1 MKLGILNKKMVFYF
15 VIFLLFTTYNFG
27 QAELNNSIL
36 FNAKNLFP
44 LKLQYN
50 NKQVKKQTDKNNAV
64 YTDLIYKTDI
74 SWDTIPVYLNAR
86 GNFRR
91 ANCYF
96 PPLKMNIKKSFS
108 NNTPFE
114 GHKKL
119 KIVLPCLLQ
128 SRANDDVLKEY
139 LAYKIYELVSDTHF
153 KTRLATIEYEDT
165 RGEKSEIHPLAAF
178 IPIEFQHST
187 LFEEKEAF
195 ASRKPKTYHLKAVL
209 IEDDKIVAKRHG
221 AQVLKRFVH
230 PLNQAE
236 IASITNAFFQFMIGN
251 TDFSTAYQHNQKLI
265 FKEGK
270 TIPLPYD
277 FDMSG
282 LVNANYAV
290 VSNIQNTELDIS
302 NVQQRMYRGFKRDE
316 TLFEEVRQ
324 LFINKRPVIY
334 YLIES
339 LKIYFEDK
347 KSHKKA
353 EDYIKSFYAILDNDS
368 EFKSQ
373 IVNAARLK

>member
-1 MKLGILNKKMVFYF
+1 MVKTSIYSRYLFFLIFFIIIAPEYCIGQKLLN
-15 VIFLLFTTYNFG
+15 T
-27 QAELNNSIL
+27 QA
-36 FNAKNLFP
+36 P
-44 LKLQYN
+44 LSLQLQYN
-50 NKQVKKQTDKNNAV
+50 NKQVKKDTDKKNVV
-64 YTDLIYKTDI
+64 YTDLIYQNKER
-74 SWDTIPVYLNAR
+74 WDTLPIHLNAR
-86 GNFRR
+86 GNFRK

-108 NNTPFE
+108 NNTLFE

-128 SRANDDVLKEY
+128 SRANDDVIKEY

-153 KTRLATIEYEDT
+153 KTRLTTIEYEDT

-178 IPIEFQHST
+178 IPIELQHST
-187 LFEEKEAF
+187 LFGEEEAF
-195 ASRKPKTYHLKAVL
+195 ASRKPKTFHLNAIL
-209 IEDDKIVAKRHG
+209 IEDDKVVAKRHG

-282 LVNANYAV
+282 LVNTSYSV

-316 TLFEEVRQ
+316 TLFNEVRQ
-324 LFINKRPVIY
+324 LFINKRPEIY
-334 YLIES
+334 DLIES

-353 EDYIKSFYAILDNDS
+353 EDYIKSFYAILENDS

>member
-1 MKLGILNKKMVFYF
+1 MV
-15 VIFLLFTTYNFG
+15 VK
-27 QAELNNSIL
+27 E
-36 FNAKNLFP
+36 NLFLILLICATITFAQTQTKEHLFSNTEFLN

-50 NKQVKKQTDKNNAV
+50 NKQVKKDTDKKNVV
-64 YTDLIYKTDI
+64 YTDLIYQNKNL
-74 SWDTIPVYLNAR
+74 WDTLPVHLNAR

-108 NNTPFE
+108 NNTLFE

-153 KTRLATIEYEDT
+153 KTCLTTIEYEDT

-178 IPIEFQHST
+178 IPIELQHST
-187 LFEEKEAF
+187 LFEEEEAF
-195 ASRKPKTYHLKAVL
+195 ASRKPKTFHLNAIL
-209 IEDDKIVAKRHG
+209 IEDDKVVAKRHG

-270 TIPLPYD
+270 TIPLP
-277 FDMSG
+277 
-282 LVNANYAV
+282 
-290 VSNIQNTELDIS
+290 
-302 NVQQRMYRGFKRDE
+302 
-316 TLFEEVRQ
+316 
-324 LFINKRPVIY
+324 
-334 YLIES
+334 
-339 LKIYFEDK
+339 
-347 KSHKKA
+347 
-353 EDYIKSFYAILDNDS
+353 
-368 EFKSQ
+368 
-373 IVNAARLK
+373 